1 MGDEDFLSLEY
12 PSDSNPSD
20 AQRDTPELS
29 IQELRRMT
37 DDIAAYI
44 QQTKNL
50 PEGLH
55 DALNMVFAHLAGRR
69 ECAALFR
76 SQTLKDG
83 QDRSK
88 EDAGHQKA
96 IGDFKD
102 IYSTLRN
109 AVALAASKKTLQTP
123 LAKRSKSLNGIR
135 YTIPDGLLS
144 NRADDTPVP
153 SEQRGTQPMQVAT
166 TTGTATLPNYNSN
179 LRRGLDSLA
188 SIRRSVR
195 VTWCDYRVR
204 KSDLYDATQLSRH
217 AFALSRG
224 VIAELIAKSTGS
236 KPLLESVME
245 LRERL
250 GKTGTG
256 SDYDDLCCVRASK
269 ILALMHESVVLRHSD
284 SEDVSSRRLK
294 LTQRCKDYHPL
305 AYHLCFV
312 IGLLPERAKGQR
324 QGVALYEQTDPLL
337 LTFYQLCNVQEVT
350 LEAIVVVQLYLE
362 LYETAGMPNLR
373 HIETLTATAKIMKRS
388 LLALNYADRNFEKQP
403 LSLELTS
410 EPGQAF
416 RRIADE
422 VIVLGEADSKLAK
435 GDASPKSVLRFLL
448 IHFPILCGMVYTSMI
463 SNFYLDGIQVSQYDS
478 RVTAAARL
486 YRTTEFVVSSQKWAQ
501 LEDFVALQGKD
512 TLGLMGCDG
521 DDYEPVSAAIEL
533 SIALGIPRTDF
544 EKLELKNDGLTD
556 RLPLPHI
563 TTAGALALP
572 RNRSLLGAEQETM
585 SQIDRATIT
594 SPGQSRCVL
603 QLLVR
608 DKMRQPQMAA
618 AHPEIHNALRRQ
630 DRLCP
635 VHLLEILSE
644 SLAADSQHLKFN
656 HHDLTLSCWELL
668 RTITSDHGGTLL
680 ASRSF
685 FFEDAASGRS
695 NVVDD
700 VMWEVIALGVIAEDD
715 PAHPGTSSSV
725 LYKIAPALDKSFTR
739 DSSKPS

>member
-96 IGDFKD
+96 IGDFKI
-102 IYSTLRN
+102 IYD
-109 AVALAASKKTLQTP
+109 TLQTAVTFAP
-123 LAKRSKSLNGIR
+123 PKHTLPPPVANHSNQQDDNRNDFLDGSRSHIS
-135 YTIPDGLLS
+135 
-144 NRADDTPVP
+144 DDTPTHRCVSNASAETANTSLSP
-153 SEQRGTQPMQVAT
+153 DYEAT
-166 TTGTATLPNYNSN
+166 V
-179 LRRGLDSLA
+179 LRCLESLA
-188 SIRRSVR
+188 PIRRSVR
-195 VTWCDYRVR
+195 ATWSEYQASKR
-204 KSDLYDATQLSRH
+204 SLYEASEITRH
-217 AFALSRG
+217 AFALSLG
-224 VIAELIAKSTGS
+224 VVAELQATLTESKLLLDCFVRLSERSQKSAANPDLS
-236 KPLLESVME
+236 
-245 LRERL
+245 
-250 GKTGTG
+250 
-256 SDYDDLCCVRASK
+256 DLCYVRASRL
-269 ILALMHESVVLRHSD
+269 LALVREHIDLEHSKSVDASV
-284 SEDVSSRRLK
+284 RREELK
-294 LTQRCKDYHPL
+294 ERCKNQHPL
-305 AYHLCFV
+305 ASLLCV
-312 IGLLPERAKGQR
+312 LTDHLPERAKTHYK
-324 QGVALYEQTDPLL
+324 GVALYEKTDILL
-337 LTFYQLCNVQEVT
+337 IT
-350 LEAIVVVQLYLE
+350 LLEFCSAQKATVDATVVVQLYLE
-362 LYETAGMPNLR
+362 LYEAAGMPNR
-373 HIETLTATAKIMKRS
+373 RPMTTLKAAARVTKRS
-388 LLALNYADRNFEKQP
+388 ISALNDAAKKVEEQP
-403 LSLELTS
+403 LSRELMS
-410 EPGQAF
+410 EPGQTCL
-416 RRIADE
+416 RIANE
-422 VIVLGEADSKLAK
+422 VIALGEAEPKLVK
-435 GDASPKSVLRFLL
+435 GAATPKSILHFLL
-448 IHFPILCGMVYTSMI
+448 IHFPLLCGTVYVSI
-463 SNFYLDGIQVSQYDS
+463 INNFYLDGIQVSRYES
-478 RVTAAARL
+478 RVTAAAHL
-486 YRTTEFVVSSQKWAQ
+486 YRTAEFVVSSQTWSQ
-501 LEDFVALQGKD
+501 LEDFVALQGKE
-512 TLGLMGCDG
+512 TLGLMGYD
-521 DDYEPVSAAIEL
+521 DEDYEPVGAAIEL
-533 SIALGIPRTDF
+533 SIALGIPRMDF
-544 EKLELKNDGLTD
+544 EKLKLRNDGLSD

-572 RNRSLLGAEQETM
+572 KNRHSLLGAEQETQ
-585 SQIDRATIT
+585 SQSDRATIT

-630 DRLCP
+630 DRLSP

-680 ASRSF
+680 AIRTLLL
-685 FFEDAASGRS
+685 EDKDAASGKS

-700 VMWEVIALGVIAEDD
+700 ILWEAIALAAIAEDD
-715 PAHPGTSSSV
+715 PAHPGASSSV
-725 LYKIAPALDKSFTR
+725 LYQIAPALDKSFTR
-739 DSSKPS
+739 DSSKAS